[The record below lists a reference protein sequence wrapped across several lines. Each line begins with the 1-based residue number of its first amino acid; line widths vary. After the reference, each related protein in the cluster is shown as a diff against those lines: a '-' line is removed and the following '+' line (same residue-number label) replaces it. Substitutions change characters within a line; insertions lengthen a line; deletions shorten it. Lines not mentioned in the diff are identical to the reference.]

1 MKKIFLFLFLSI
13 SFVSCSKDFFYPV
26 INNEYVCFI
35 NQNGVKQTNWVKGN
49 TVYTKYEI
57 PTITGNNT
65 NDIIKY
71 YDLLNK
77 KWFSI
82 DFNRKGHFEDH
93 VYSDGLLAVKD
104 NEIGQY
110 GYINTQNEYEILPM
124 YESAEPFS
132 CGVAWVYKKNEDN
145 NLLINKNN
153 EVLFC
158 TDYSTTTP
166 YQNGYSYVTKEL
178 QSEIYIPMYDNHGN
192 IIPGAMQVVD
202 GDFGGIIDKKG
213 KEIISFTLGEPTK
226 VFDNTV
232 RCKEKYIIDNEVSY
246 SLFGYKN
253 LKNEWIIKPQYVYAD
268 DFRYGYAEVSNDEND
283 YYLINKK
290 NQICLKNNYKFI
302 YAISKKLFIVSH
314 NLEDFYI
321 TNIKKEQLSEK
332 FYLIKLLDDKMY
344 LAKNTEGLFYIN
356 SLGKMFYFD
365 DYN

>member
-213 KEIISFTLGEPTK
+213 KRDYFL
-226 VFDNTV
+226 
-232 RCKEKYIIDNEVSY
+232 YI
-246 SLFGYKN
+246 G
-253 LKNEWIIKPQYVYAD
+253 
-268 DFRYGYAEVSNDEND
+268 
-283 YYLINKK
+283 
-290 NQICLKNNYKFI
+290 
-302 YAISKKLFIVSH
+302 
-314 NLEDFYI
+314 
-321 TNIKKEQLSEK
+321 
-332 FYLIKLLDDKMY
+332 
-344 LAKNTEGLFYIN
+344 
-356 SLGKMFYFD
+356 
-365 DYN
+365 